1 MSRIRSNLSEFIKV
15 ESKKVYGNKIILK
28 WERVKEEGIEE
39 MEKEWRKFGNTVLGF
54 AREVCDAKMIASKEK
69 KLRKGRNEEIW
80 SDGRS
85 EFVECQGNYQFRQIC
100 FYITGRTHSS
110 ILQW

>member
-1 MSRIRSNLSEFIKV
+1 
-15 ESKKVYGNKIILK
+15 
-28 WERVKEEGIEE
+28 

-80 SDGRS
+80 RVVNQKINVFIKYNQSKEKD
-85 EFVECQGNYQFRQIC
+85 
-100 FYITGRTHSS
+100 
-110 ILQW
+110 LK